1 MNEKEKKE
9 YLEQYKKYKEKGV
22 PFFPDTLFKDAIV
35 TLGFF
40 ILLVA
45 LAFFLGAELEPRAN
59 PADTAYTPRPEWYFL
74 FLMQMLKY
82 FPGELEV
89 VGVLVIPG
97 VGLLILFFLPYLDR
111 SAKRHPLNRPI
122 VSIGTLLVL
131 GAIIALTV
139 MALTEAPP
147 PAGEGAGDQTAQ
159 LYIEN
164 CAGCHGTTIEV
175 PGWMNLHAI
184 IAQGGHEGMPA
195 WSGDLSTNEIDALV
209 GFIIKPGGSALFTEN
224 CSECHDAPDLVAG
237 NPFQLKDALDQGP
250 EFPAH
255 EGEGVLQW
263 SEVLSPDDISVLLN
277 FLIAPDGQRLF
288 ITNCSSCHGRI
299 ATFTSGE
306 EELKETIAEG
316 GMHLDMP
323 GWQEQLQSSELDILA
338 AYVVDPSGSQEGEN
352 LYEQNCQTCHNARI
366 PSAIDL
372 QSALEVI
379 TSGGAHEIM
388 PVWGD
393 VLTPDQLESLIGYI
407 LTASSGGP
415 SLDEGQQ
422 FYAQYCASCHG
433 SFGEGGINPARR
445 DDIIPPISSA
455 EYLQTRDDFTLFA
468 IIAQGQPN
476 FGMSPFG
483 SAFGGPMEDGEVE
496 AVVAYMRLWELD
508 PPVEFPPEVSEV
520 ILSLSGAE
528 TFQQICSQC
537 PGTNGE
543 ALTGPALKLTKLNA
557 EEIYDSIN
565 IGHEETAMLAWGE
578 ILSSV
583 QIQDL
588 VDFIQSLAVEE
599 PETAESSAVPSYTA
613 NVIPI
618 FDAYCTFCHG
628 IGGGW
633 DSSTYENAINSGD
646 HGPAVVPGDVENSLL
661 AQTMLGTSDVVDVM
675 PPNGLLDE
683 EVIQV
688 ILDWIEAGAPE
699 N

>member
-1 MNEKEKKE
+1 MNQKEKKE

-22 PFFPDTLFKDAIV
+22 PFFPDTLFKDAVV

-59 PADTAYTPRPEWYFL
+59 PADTSYTPRPEWYFL

-89 VGVLVIPG
+89 VGVIVIPT
-97 VGLLILFFLPYLDR
+97 VGLLVLFFLPFLDK
-111 SAKRHPLNRPI
+111 SPKRHPLNRPI
-122 VSIGTLLVL
+122 VSIGTILV
-131 GAIIALTV
+131 IIGIITLTV
-139 MALTEAPP
+139 MALTESPP
-147 PAGEGAGDQTAQ
+147 PAAEGAGDQTAL

-164 CAGCHGTTIEV
+164 CTGCHGATIEV

-224 CSECHDAPDLVAG
+224 CSECHEAPDLVAG
-237 NPFQLKDALDQGP
+237 NPFLLRDALDQGP
-250 EFPAH
+250 DFPAH
-255 EGEGVLQW
+255 EGEEVLQW
-263 SEVLSPDDISVLLN
+263 SEVLKPEEITVLLN

-288 ITNCSSCHGRI
+288 ITNCSACHGRYPS
-299 ATFTSGE
+299 FTSGK

-323 GWQEQLQSSELDILA
+323 SWQEQLQPSELEILA
-338 AYVVDPSGSQEGEN
+338 SYVQDPSANPDGEA
-352 LYEQNCQTCHNARI
+352 LYEQNCQSCHNDRV
-366 PSAIDL
+366 PSATDF
-372 QSALEVI
+372 QTALEVI
-379 TSGGAHEIM
+379 TSGGSHEIM

-393 VLTPDQLESLIGYI
+393 ALTPDQLESLTEYI

-422 FYAQYCASCHG
+422 RFAQYCSSCHG
-433 SFGEGGINPARR
+433 DFGEGGINPTRR
-445 DDIIPPISSA
+445 DDIIAPISSA
-455 EYLQTRDDFTLFA
+455 EYLKTRDDFTLFA

-483 SAFGGPMEDGEVE
+483 SAFGGPMDDDEIE
-496 AVVAYMRLWELD
+496 AVVAYLRAWETN
-508 PPVEFPPEVSEV
+508 PPVEFPPEVSKV
-520 ILSLSGAE
+520 VLSLNGVE
-528 TFQQICSQC
+528 TFTQICSQC
-537 PGTNGE
+537 HGTNGE
-543 ALTGPALKLTKLNA
+543 ALTGPALKLTELST
-557 EEIYDSIN
+557 EEIYDAIN
-565 IGHEETAMLAWGE
+565 LGHDETSMLAWGE
-578 ILSSV
+578 ILNSQ

-588 VDFIQSLAVEE
+588 VEFIQSLAVEE
-599 PETAESSAVPSYTA
+599 PETAEEDAVPSYTA
-613 NVIPI
+613 NVVPI
-618 FDAYCTFCHG
+618 FDAYCAFCHG
-628 IGGGW
+628 VSGGW
-633 DSSTYENAINSGD
+633 DSSSYDNAINSGD
-646 HGPAVVPGDVENSLL
+646 HSPAVVPGDVENSLL
-661 AQTMLGTSDVVDVM
+661 AQIMLGTSDVVGVM

-683 EVIQV
+683 EIIQV